1 MSIGKQIFYNNLKKG
16 NRVEVKIY
24 ERDIKPYYEIE
35 QRKKLLL
42 IVRFCNL
49 LHKLKMKLW
58 Q

>member
-49 LHKLKMKLW
+49 LHKLKMKL
-58 Q
+58 